1 MRELIPD
8 IAFFDI
14 FVEKILSMREL
25 IPDIAFFDMFVEKI
39 LSMCELVRVGVGI

>member
-1 MRELIPD
+1 M
-8 IAFFDI
+8 

-39 LSMCELVRVGVGI
+39 LSMCELIRVGVGI